1 MHNFVESDLR
11 DLLVRAL
18 RGETIDQAIVVKLIE
33 NQWDEN
39 DRRVEC
45 EGHEREIGQLESRL
59 REEKTTADERYRKLV
74 DIQRAARSLVTRL
87 TVACAS
93 CGKPATKE
101 FLVDTDAGARKFR
114 PVCDAC
120 AASAQNPYA
129 DVVDIDHGF
138 ELRALA
144 HLLPEEAKAKAPEI
158 DVSMLTARP

>member
-11 DLLVRAL
+11 ELLVRAL

-45 EGHEREIGQLESRL
+45 REHEREIDRLEARL
-59 REEKTTADERYRKLV
+59 TEAKEASADHFAKLV
-74 DIQRAARSLVTRL
+74 AIQRAARSLVTRL

-93 CGKPATKE
+93 CANPATQE
-101 FLVDTDAGARKFR
+101 FLVDTDAGTRKFR

-120 AASAQNPYA
+120 AASAKNPYA
-129 DVVDIDHGF
+129 DVVDIDHAF

-144 HLLPEEAKAKAPEI
+144 RLLPEEETKKPPGI
-158 DVSMLTARP
+158 DVSMLAARP